1 MSRCLIALGANLA
14 ERQHSLARAVEL
26 LAAESTIS
34 NLAVSRFHETAPVGG
49 PAGQGAFLNAAVA
62 LDTVLSPQE
71 LHDLLKRIETVLGRQ
86 PAARWAP
93 RTIDLDLL
101 LFDDAIICTPNLDVP
116 HPRMAFRRFVL
127 APAAE
132 VAPEMVHPLVG
143 LSVAGLLAHLNAAA
157 PYVALL
163 GMPDSGR
170 SWLAQA
176 AAHAVGGSYL
186 AAPADPSGH
195 VPPSPIQFLDRAA
208 NVLANRD
215 WHAEP
220 GVVVSDFYVDEC
232 LAYAR
237 VDLDDRQ
244 YERFRQ
250 TWAAVRERVVTP
262 KLLVVLDTWAQGV
275 NARSNASQ
283 SGGDAQAADRLRREL
298 LVLAARGKAG
308 PVLYAGRDDPRVQLD
323 EITAA
328 IAAMDE
334 STSRFA
340 ASHT

>member
-1 MSRCLIALGANLA
+1 MSRSLVALGANLG
-14 ERQHSLARAVEL
+14 ERQRTLTRTVEM
-26 LAAESTIS
+26 LAAEKTIS

-49 PAGQGAFLNAAVA
+49 PLGQGAFLNAVVA

-71 LHDLLKRIETVLGRQ
+71 LHELLKRIEMVLGRL
-86 PAARWAP
+86 PAVRWAP

-101 LFDDAIICTPNLDVP
+101 LFDDAIVCTPTLAVP

-143 LSVAGLLAHLNAAA
+143 LSVAELLAHLNAAA

-170 SWLAQA
+170 SWLARA
-176 AAHAVGGSYL
+176 AARAVGGSYL

-195 VPPSPIQFLDRAA
+195 VPPRPIQFLDRAA
-208 NVLANRD
+208 GLLANHHWR
-215 WHAEP
+215 AAP
-220 GVVVSDFYVDEC
+220 GVVVSDFYFDEC

-237 VDLDDRQ
+237 MDLDDRQ

-250 TWAAVRERVVTP
+250 SWAAVRERVVRP
-262 KLLVVLDTWAQGV
+262 KLLVVLDTWEQGV
-275 NARSNASQ
+275 NARSNAPPL
-283 SGGDAQAADRLRREL
+283 GGDAQAADRLRREL
-298 LVLAARGKAG
+298 LVLAARGEGG
-308 PVLYAGRDDPRVQLD
+308 PVLYAGRDDPQVQLH

-328 IAAMDE
+328 IAAMG
-334 STSRFA
+334 
-340 ASHT
+340 